1 MMMKILIMKRFAYK
15 IITYAGKYGRW
26 IIIKIERKEIA
37 FMEVYL
43 ARLPVHLLYN
53 YYSIHRLEI
62 HSDLNSKFNNRL
74 LIFSDISRGSAPRWC
89 Q

>member
-1 MMMKILIMKRFAYK
+1 MKRFAYK

-43 ARLPVHLLYN
+43 ARLSVHYN

>member
-1 MMMKILIMKRFAYK
+1 MMRKILIMKRFAYK

-43 ARLPVHLLYN
+43 ARLPVRYN

-62 HSDLNSKFNNRL
+62 HSDLNSKFNNHL